1 VKQRPQIQAVMH
13 QPIIEF
19 RDVYK
24 ELGGR
29 TILAGVNFAIYP
41 GEAVGIIGPSGAGK
55 STILR
60 LIAGLMAPDK
70 GEVWVQGQPQTLVGE
85 GATRKA
91 HVGMVFQNGAL
102 FDSLTV
108 AENVGFLLW
117 EHSHLPPERVR
128 ELVELSLERVGLKG
142 IGDRYPAELSGGMRR
157 RVALARAIIE
167 NPEDPSDDLDI
178 LLYDEP
184 TAGLDPI
191 ASQIIEDLMRYLQK
205 EVQHSATYVVVTHQ
219 ESTIRRT
226 TDRILLLYNGQI
238 RWQGTTPELD
248 TTDDPYITQF
258 MSGNPTGPMTLFE

>member
-1 VKQRPQIQAVMH
+1 MQ

-24 ELGGR
+24 QLGGR
-29 TILAGVNFAIYP
+29 TILDGVNFAIYP

-55 STILR
+55 STTLR
-60 LIAGLMAPDK
+60 LMAGLMAPDR
-70 GEVWVQGQPQTLVGE
+70 GEVWVQGKPQVLVGE
-85 GATRKA
+85 GAVSKA
-91 HVGMVFQNGAL
+91 HIGMVFQGSAL

-108 AENVGFLLW
+108 AENVGFLLS
-117 EHSHLPPERVR
+117 EHSHLPPQRVR
-128 ELVELSLERVGLKG
+128 DLVELSLERVGLKG

-167 NPEDPSDDLDI
+167 DPEGEQNDLDI

-184 TAGLDPI
+184 TAGLDPV
-191 ASQIIEDLMRYLQK
+191 ASRVIEDLMRSLQK

-226 TDRILLLYNGQI
+226 TDRIFLLYNGKIQ
-238 RWQGTTPELD
+238 WQGSTQELD

-258 MSGNPTGPMTLFE
+258 MSGNPTGPMVMFE

>member
-1 VKQRPQIQAVMH
+1 MQ

-24 ELGGR
+24 QLGGR
-29 TILAGVNFAIYP
+29 TILDGVNFAIYP

-55 STILR
+55 STTLR
-60 LIAGLMAPDK
+60 LIAGLMAPDR
-70 GEVWVQGQPQTLVGE
+70 GEVWVQGKPQVLVGE
-85 GATRKA
+85 GAVSKA
-91 HVGMVFQNGAL
+91 HIGMVFQGSAL

-108 AENVGFLLW
+108 AENVGFLLS

-128 ELVELSLERVGLKG
+128 DLVELSLERVGLKG

-167 NPEDPSDDLDI
+167 DPEDEQDDLDI

-184 TAGLDPI
+184 TAGLDPV
-191 ASQIIEDLMRYLQK
+191 ASRVIEDLMRSLQK

-226 TDRILLLYNGQI
+226 TDRIFLLYNGKIQ
-238 RWQGTTPELD
+238 WQGTTQELE
-248 TTDDPYITQF
+248 TTADPYITQF
-258 MSGNPTGPMTLFE
+258 MSGNPTGPMVMFE

>member
-1 VKQRPQIQAVMH
+1 MA

-24 ELGGR
+24 QLGGR
-29 TILAGVNFAIYP
+29 PILNGVNFAIYP

-55 STILR
+55 STTLR
-60 LIAGLMAPDK
+60 LIAGLTAPDR
-70 GEVWVQGQPQTLVGE
+70 GEVWVQGKPQVLVGE
-85 GATRKA
+85 GEPSKA
-91 HVGMVFQNGAL
+91 HIGMVFQGAAL

-108 AENVGFLLW
+108 AENVGFLLS
-117 EHSHLPPERVR
+117 EHSRLPPERVR

-167 NPEDPSDDLDI
+167 DPEDAQDDLDI

-191 ASQIIEDLMRYLQK
+191 ASRVIEDLMRTLQK
-205 EVQHSATYVVVTHQ
+205 QVQHSATYVVVTHQ

-226 TDRILLLYNGQI
+226 ADRILLLYNGQI
-238 RWQGTTPELD
+238 QWQGSVHELAQ
-248 TTDDPYITQF
+248 TDDPYLTQF
-258 MSGNPTGPMTLFE
+258 MSGNPVGPMTLFE

>member
-1 VKQRPQIQAVMH
+1 MQ

-24 ELGGR
+24 QLGGR
-29 TILAGVNFAIYP
+29 TILDGVNFAIYP

-55 STILR
+55 STTLR
-60 LIAGLMAPDK
+60 LIAGLMAPDR
-70 GEVWVQGQPQTLVGE
+70 GEVWVQGKPQVLVGE
-85 GATRKA
+85 GGVSKA
-91 HVGMVFQNGAL
+91 HIGMVFQGSAL

-108 AENVGFLLW
+108 AENVGFLLS
-117 EHSHLPPERVR
+117 EHSHLPPQRVR
-128 ELVELSLERVGLKG
+128 DLVELSLERVGLKG

-167 NPEDPSDDLDI
+167 DPDAEQDDLDI

-184 TAGLDPI
+184 TAGLDPV
-191 ASQIIEDLMRYLQK
+191 ASRVIEDLMRSLQK

-226 TDRILLLYNGQI
+226 TDRIFLLYNGKIQ
-238 RWQGTTPELD
+238 WQGSTQELD

-258 MSGNPTGPMTLFE
+258 MSGNPTGPMVMFE

>member
-1 VKQRPQIQAVMH
+1 VKQRPQVQTVMH
-13 QPIIEF
+13 EPIIEF

-29 TILAGVNFAIYP
+29 TILKGVSFAIYP

-55 STILR
+55 STTLR
-60 LIAGLMAPDK
+60 LIAGLMAPNR

-85 GATRKA
+85 GAPSKA
-91 HVGMVFQNGAL
+91 RISMVFQNSAL

-108 AENVGFLLW
+108 AENVGFLLS
-117 EHSHLPPERVR
+117 EHSHLPPARVR

-142 IGDRYPAELSGGMRR
+142 MGDRYPAELSGGMRR

-167 NPEDPSDDLDI
+167 NPEDPSHDLDI
-178 LLYDEP
+178 VLYDEP
-184 TAGLDPI
+184 TTGLDPI
-191 ASQIIEDLMRYLQK
+191 ASQVIENLMRYLQK

-226 TDRILLLYNGQI
+226 TDRILLLYDGQI
-238 RWQGTTPELD
+238 RWQGTTQELN

-258 MSGNPTGPMTLFE
+258 MSGNPSGPMTLFD

>member
-1 VKQRPQIQAVMH
+1 MMA

-29 TILAGVNFAIYP
+29 TILNGVNFAIYP

-55 STILR
+55 STTLR
-60 LIAGLMAPDK
+60 LIAGLTAPDR
-70 GEVWVQGQPQTLVGE
+70 GEVWVQGKPQVLVGE
-85 GATRKA
+85 GEPSKA
-91 HVGMVFQNGAL
+91 HIGMVFQGAAL

-108 AENVGFLLW
+108 AENVGFLLS
-117 EHSHLPPERVR
+117 EHSRLPPERVR

-167 NPEDPSDDLDI
+167 DPEDEQDDLDI

-191 ASQIIEDLMRYLQK
+191 ASRVIEDLMRTLQK
-205 EVQHSATYVVVTHQ
+205 QVQHSATYVVVTHQ

-226 TDRILLLYNGQI
+226 TD
-238 RWQGTTPELD
+238 
-248 TTDDPYITQF
+248 
-258 MSGNPTGPMTLFE
+258 

>member
-1 VKQRPQIQAVMH
+1 MH

-24 ELGGR
+24 QLGGR
-29 TILAGVNFAIYP
+29 TILNGVNFAIYP

-55 STILR
+55 STTLR
-60 LIAGLMAPDK
+60 LIAGLIAPDA
-70 GEVWVQGQPQTLVGE
+70 GEVWVQGKPQVLVGE
-85 GATRKA
+85 GEISKA
-91 HVGMVFQNGAL
+91 HIGMVFQNAAL

-108 AENVGFLLW
+108 AENVGFLLS

-128 ELVELSLERVGLKG
+128 ELVDKSLERVGLKG

-167 NPEDPSDDLDI
+167 DPEDEQDDLDI

-191 ASQIIEDLMRYLQK
+191 ASRVIEDLMRHLQK

-219 ESTIRRT
+219 ESTIRRS
-226 TDRILLLYNGQI
+226 TDRILLLYDGQI
-238 RWQGTTPELD
+238 QWQGKVQELD
-248 TTDDPYITQF
+248 TTDNPYIIQF
-258 MSGNPTGPMTLFE
+258 MSGDPQGPMVLFE